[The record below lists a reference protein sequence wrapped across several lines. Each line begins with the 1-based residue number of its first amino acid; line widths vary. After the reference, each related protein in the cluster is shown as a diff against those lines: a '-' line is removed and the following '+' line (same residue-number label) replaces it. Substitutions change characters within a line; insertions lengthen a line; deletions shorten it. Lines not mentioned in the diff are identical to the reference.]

1 MSPRGA
7 RGVPGERRA
16 RRAARLALHPRR
28 WLPTAVALLVA
39 ALAWRHVARGN
50 PYVLPA
56 LGAVGGQLVDEP
68 LFYLS
73 NAWVTLSEALL
84 GLGLGAVA
92 AFAVAVV
99 VSESLLLRRALMPL
113 AVVLNVTPVVAIA
126 PALTVAFGF
135 GVFPK
140 VLVAAL
146 TTFFPLLMNTAT
158 GLRSVRREVLQ
169 VFRTVH
175 ASRWDV
181 LVRLRFPSALPF
193 VFAALRVVFPLSLVG
208 AIVAEF
214 TAPGAAAGLG
224 TVISVASQNSQLDRV
239 FASIACLA
247 LMGTLLL
254 AVVTAVERRVL
265 SWHSSQ
271 QR

>member
-1 MSPRGA
+1 MSPRA
-7 RGVPGERRA
+7 PRA
-16 RRAARLALHPRR
+16 RAVAVHPRV
-28 WLPTAVALLVA
+28 WAPTVVALLVA
-39 ALAWRHVARGN
+39 GAVWEHVARDN

-56 LGAVGGQLVDEP
+56 LRAVGGQLVGEP
-68 LFYLS
+68 LFYLR
-73 NAWVTLSEALL
+73 NAWTTLSEALL
-84 GLGLGAVA
+84 GLAIAALA
-92 AFAVAVV
+92 AFAVAVA
-99 VSESLLLRRALMPL
+99 VSESALLRRAVMPL

-135 GVFPK
+135 GVLPK

-158 GLRSVRREVLQ
+158 GLRSVPREVLQ

-181 LVRLRFPSALPF
+181 LVRLRFPSALPY
-193 VFAALRVVFPLSLVG
+193 VFAALRVAFPLSLVG

-214 TAPGAAAGLG
+214 TAPGASAGLG
-224 TVISVASQNSQLDRV
+224 TVISVASANSQLDRV

-247 LMGTLLL
+247 LMGVLLL

-265 SWHSSQ
+265 SWHASQ
-271 QR
+271 GR